1 MAAAVAAVSPAAA
14 AADPATVGLLLL
26 LLRDLRFVL
35 PQKKMFSVICDL

>member
-1 MAAAVAAVSPAAA
+1 MAAAVA